1 MLELR
6 LEDNHAAVEVAAV
19 EVRMR
24 KRRTPG
30 VEDSAVGVGA
40 GPEGKGN
47 PPTGSRPGRHPI
59 TLSIGGESAMNRPSQ
74 APKKR

>member
-1 MLELR
+1 M
-6 LEDNHAAVEVAAV
+6 DDAHAAVEVAAV
-19 EVRMR
+19 EVRRRVRMR

-59 TLSIGGESAMNRPSQ
+59 CR
-74 APKKR
+74 R